1 MLVIVFSQN
10 CLVYVQGLIQVLR
23 LGGAVDGADVEHRR
37 RKDRG
42 AIKAEEGGAFME
54 MTGCLHRT
62 GG

>member
-1 MLVIVFSQN
+1 M
-10 CLVYVQGLIQVLR
+10 
-23 LGGAVDGADVEHRR
+23 GGAVDGADVEHRR